1 MTAFPP
7 SLIRA
12 TQPLALKA
20 ADLIAGLLAGL
31 AVLPHHL
38 VQAQAQA
45 AQAAWAAVARAV
57 PVVVR
62 VAVPVPVD
70 RMLVRLA
77 ASLARPVALAVR
89 RQLRLADPVAAH

>member
-1 MTAFPP
+1 MAFPL

-45 AQAAWAAVARAV
+45 QAAWAAVAKAV

>member
-1 MTAFPP
+1 MAFPP

-45 AQAAWAAVARAV
+45 AWAAAAKAV

-62 VAVPVPVD
+62 VAVPVPVG

-77 ASLARPVALAVR
+77 ASLARLVALAVR